1 MPSCN
6 KHGKVHEI
14 GLTVY
19 GWKVIALIK
28 MRSKL
33 PLAVKVVKSRAYEL
47 LCRRALMV

>member
-19 GWKVIALIK
+19 GWKVIALIET
-28 MRSKL
+28 RSKIS
-33 PLAVKVVKSRAYEL
+33 LAVKVVESQAHEV
-47 LCRRALMV
+47 LCR